1 MRTLAD
7 IIERTRADTA
17 RLKAGTPLDVLRDA
31 AAVAPPPRDL
41 AAALSRVAASR
52 PAVIAEIKR
61 KSPSA
66 GWIRPEYE
74 SAGFAPE
81 SIARTYHAA
90 GAAAIS
96 CLTDEPHFA
105 GAPEFVARVRSACPL
120 PVLRKDFL
128 IDPWQVW
135 HSRVLGSDA
144 ILLIAE
150 CLDDALMGEMT
161 GLARRL
167 EMTVLIESHDEAN
180 LRRAMAVW
188 PGDAGVLL
196 GINNRDLT
204 TMRVDAQRSARLAG
218 LVADRSRVVAESG
231 LRTREQVWTLY
242 RAGVARVLAGEHFMR
257 QPDPGA
263 ALANWLSSEG

>member
-17 RLKAGTPLDVLRDA
+17 KLKEATPPEVLRDA
-31 AAVAPPPRDL
+31 AAAAAPPRDL
-41 AAALSRVAASR
+41 AAALTAEAARR

-66 GWIRPEYE
+66 GWIRAEYE
-74 SAGFAPE
+74 GAGFAPE

-105 GAPEFVARVRSACPL
+105 GAPEFVARVRKACPL

-135 HSRVLGSDA
+135 QSRVLEADA

-150 CLDDALMGEMT
+150 CLDDALMGQMT

-167 EMTVLIESHDEAN
+167 GMAVLIESHDEVN
-180 LRRAMAVW
+180 LRRAMAVL
-188 PGDAGVLL
+188 PGDSGVLL

-204 TMRVDAQRSARLAG
+204 TMRVDAERSLRLAG
-218 LVADRSRVVAESG
+218 LVGDRSRVIAESG
-231 LRTREQVWTLY
+231 LRTRDQVWTLY
-242 RAGVARVLAGEHFMR
+242 REGVARVLAGEHFMR
-257 QPDPGA
+257 HSDPGA
-263 ALANWLSSEG
+263 ALADWLSSEG